1 MAVDCWVWVT
11 GQTVMELGF
20 GRQWSWVGHGIF
32 YEMGTWVWSWYFRF
46 RPLKMKLTP
55 FGLRWINW
63 PCEVI

>member
-1 MAVDCWVWVT
+1 M
-11 GQTVMELGF
+11 MELSF
-20 GRQWSWVGHGIF
+20 GRQWSWVGHGIV